1 MGTHFYAILEQTV
14 RAHITTT
21 FTLSSVF
28 ALLCFVVPAKP
39 LTWPVLCFCQLQVIV
54 NDGFCVNPD
63 QDTLTVNVRRN
74 LFPPTWT
81 GQGPDFIVT
90 VLETQDILSRI
101 IQLTAT
107 DQDQT
112 GVRSFS
118 LFFV

>member
-1 MGTHFYAILEQTV
+1 M
-14 RAHITTT
+14 
-21 FTLSSVF
+21 
-28 ALLCFVVPAKP
+28 VPAKP
-39 LTWPVLCFCQLQVIV
+39 LTWPVFRFCQLQVIV

-81 GQGPDFIVT
+81 GQGPDFSVT

-101 IQLTAT
+101 IQLTAA

-118 LFFV
+118 PFFVYVVLH